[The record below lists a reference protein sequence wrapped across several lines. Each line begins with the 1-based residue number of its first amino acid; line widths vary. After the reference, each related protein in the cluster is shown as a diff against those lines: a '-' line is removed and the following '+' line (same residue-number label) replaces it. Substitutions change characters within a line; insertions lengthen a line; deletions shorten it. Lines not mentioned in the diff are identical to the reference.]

1 MVALSSDCKPSTT
14 AANNDDI
21 FLSFNPRGQKQ
32 LRQLET
38 LCFKLQKGNE
48 ALTIS
53 PAPSNVCLKL
63 ENTTPIQTP

>member
-1 MVALSSDCKPSTT
+1 MVALSSDYKPSTT
-14 AANNDDI
+14 AADNDDI
-21 FLSFNPRGQKQ
+21 FLSFSRGQKQ
-32 LRQLET
+32 LRQVET

>member
-14 AANNDDI
+14 AADNDDI
-21 FLSFNPRGQKQ
+21 FLSFNRGQKQ
-32 LRQLET
+32 LTQVET

-48 ALTIS
+48 ALILS
-53 PAPSNVCLKL
+53 PASSSVCLKL

>member
-14 AANNDDI
+14 AADNDDI
-21 FLSFNPRGQKQ
+21 FLSFSRGQKQ
-32 LRQLET
+32 LRQVET

-63 ENTTPIQTP
+63 ENSTPIQTP